1 MSDKM
6 KSALRK
12 LVRPNALSFYA
23 LFLMW
28 AVLTLLYY
36 FGEIV
41 DYAQWN
47 SLRWSFFY
55 TVHDTHRLLFL
66 IPVVY
71 AAYIFGIRAAIIITI
86 ISLMTFLP
94 RALFISTFPDPI
106 ARMGFFVLTAGFIGV
121 ITALAHTERR
131 KRTSLQSLLATER
144 DQLRLVLSGMQ
155 EGVMIIGPDYR
166 IRYMNPSLTKEIGA
180 VSGSYCYQVL
190 QGVNMPCGELCKLS
204 AILNGKAEKSEYTFQ
219 NGKHYEVSGLPFQDA
234 DTLCWLIKFKKFV

>member
-1 MSDKM
+1 M

-106 ARMGFFVLTAGFIGV
+106 ARMGFFVI
-121 ITALAHTERR
+121 
-131 KRTSLQSLLATER
+131 SLQSLLATER
-144 DQLRLVLSGMQ
+144 DQLHLVLSGMQ

-166 IRYMNPSLTKEIGA
+166 IRYMNPSLIKEIGA